1 MTCQQ
6 TTYYGKSD
14 VRNPE
19 KMPDGFSF
27 AFHKETE
34 GLSEEEISDA
44 IRFYKQMKKSFDE
57 KKK

>member
-1 MTCQQ
+1 MTYQLII
-6 TTYYGKSD
+6 YFGKSD
-14 VRNPE
+14 IRNPE

-34 GLSEEEISDA
+34 GLSDEEISDA